1 MGIEKTTPSNRTY
14 KRTNPQEHAFHD
26 STEENIKRKLP
37 MKKYNYKTCLRM
49 SEVLKNS
56 ITEICDTYQ
65 INESDYIRKSLM
77 QSVQEDLKLTENAD
91 TKFLFV

>member
-1 MGIEKTTPSNRTY
+1 MSSNLR
-14 KRTNPQEHAFHD
+14 D
-26 STEENIKRKLP
+26 SMQT
-37 MKKYNYKTCLRM
+37 
-49 SEVLKNS
+49 
-56 ITEICDTYQ
+56 ICYTYQ